1 MMLALSSYRFIR
13 SLQVPTVIVY
23 GDKDKSLGPESVK
36 NLSLLPNHCVVKL
49 ENARH
54 PAYLDQPRLWHNL
67 LYNFLNK
74 Y

>member
-1 MMLALSSYRFIR
+1 MMFAPMF
-13 SLQVPTVIVY
+13 QVPTAIVY

-49 ENARH
+49 ENVRH
-54 PAYLDQPRLWHNL
+54 PAYLDQPRLWHTL